1 MGRIL
6 IISTTLLLAALAA
19 SAENWP
25 TWRGPGMQGHSSER
39 NLPLRWSTTENVLW
53 KSPLPGPGMSSP
65 IVWEERIF
73 VTQSLDREG
82 HRRALLCFHRR
93 DGRLLWQRVT
103 EYPERESTYAE
114 EPHYCS
120 ASPVTD
126 GERVVAWFGSAG
138 VVCYDFDGNE
148 LWRRDLGKC
157 EHIWGNAAS
166 PILYRDLVILNFG
179 PGERTFLVAL
189 DKRTGR
195 EVWRVDQPGGK
206 YGAAPSEWIGSWST
220 PVVARIGARDEL
232 VMTWPEAVKAYDPA
246 TGRLLWSCGGLGRLV
261 YTSPLV
267 TSDVVVAL
275 SGFGGPAL
283 AVTPGGEGDVT
294 TTRRLWHVERTTQRI
309 GSGVIVGD
317 YLYVVNANGVGQCI
331 EWKSGRGVW
340 TERIGG
346 GTWGSIVHADGRL
359 YVTNQM
365 GETVV
370 FAAKPQLE
378 ILARN
383 PLGERTQSSPA
394 IANGVIYLRTYQ
406 HLWAIGNRQ

>member
-1 MGRIL
+1 MGRIA
-6 IISTTLLLAALAA
+6 IVGALLLLGTLAA

-25 TWRGPGMQGHSSER
+25 TWRGPTMQGHSTER
-39 NLPLRWSTTENVLW
+39 NLPLRWSPTENVLW
-53 KSPLPGPGMSSP
+53 KAPLPGPGMSSP
-65 IVWEERIF
+65 IVWEDRIF

-93 DGRLLWQRVT
+93 DGRLLWQRAI
-103 EYPERESTYAE
+103 EYPERESTYPE

-138 VVCYDFDGNE
+138 LACYALDGNE
-148 LWRRDLGKC
+148 LWRLDLGKC

-166 PILYRDLVILNFG
+166 PILYRDFVILNFG
-179 PGERTFLVAL
+179 PGERTALIAL

-195 EVWRVDQPGGK
+195 DVWRVDQPGGK

-220 PVVARIGARDEL
+220 PVVARIGERDEL
-232 VMTWPEAVKAYDPA
+232 IMTWPEAVKAYDPA
-246 TGRLLWSCGGLGRLV
+246 TGRLLWSCGGLGQLV
-261 YTSPLV
+261 YTSPLA
-267 TSDVVVAL
+267 TPEVVVAM
-275 SGFGGPAL
+275 SGYGGPAL
-283 AVTPGGEGDVT
+283 AVVPGGEGDVT
-294 TTRRLWHVERTTQRI
+294 ATRRLWHVERSTQRI

-317 YLYVVNANGVGQCI
+317 YLYVVNANGVGQCL
-331 EWKSGRGVW
+331 EWKSGRTVW
-340 TERIGG
+340 TERVGG

-370 FAAKPQLE
+370 LAAKAQFE
-378 ILARN
+378 IVARN

-394 IANGVIYLRTYQ
+394 ISNGTIYLRTYQ
-406 HLWAIGNRQ
+406 HLWAIGHRQ